1 MAGVVRNC
9 LGAMLALLLLA
20 AGCGGFYAPLGEHPA
35 RLEVAVQGRIDQK
48 DINQA
53 VFQQVGALQDQPTP
67 WHWLGLPTWQVDAYM
82 LGDAAAIWPLKP
94 LGGLAKPQV
103 GMDAQGVASF
113 AVPSGKHRY
122 RLTWT
127 CVVTHYWDEGGTWQE
142 PVYVYLRQREMI
154 LNPAPGQVL
163 KISPFDSEK
172 GR

>member
-1 MAGVVRNC
+1 MAAAVRSC
-9 LGAMLALLLLA
+9 LGAVLALLLLA
-20 AGCGGFYAPLGEHPA
+20 AGCGGFYAPLGENPA
-35 RLEVAVQGRIDQK
+35 RLEVAAQGRIDQK
-48 DINQA
+48 QINQA
-53 VFQQVGALQDQPTP
+53 VFEQVGPLQDQPTL
-67 WHWLGLPTWQVDAYM
+67 WHWLGLPTWQVEAYM

-113 AVPSGKHRY
+113 AVPSGANRY
-122 RLTWT
+122 RITFS

-142 PVYVYLRQREMI
+142 PVYVYLRQKEMT

-172 GR
+172 GK